1 MTISTHPSAIQD
13 YRIQTDRIAAM
24 YGFRFPC
31 KKCGKSSKP
40 AGRKANMVAGKQ
52 HGWKCAEC
60 AKAKP

>member
-1 MTISTHPSAIQD
+1 MTPNEQANFRRT
-13 YRIQTDRIAAM
+13 TDKIAAM

-31 KKCGKSSKP
+31 RKCGKSSKP